1 MLESNC
7 IQDETLLSAKT
18 YKTYKWRFVISILY
32 VFAAITNSVMWVC
45 VSPIQTNLM
54 KIYNLD
60 LFIVNLGTSLIYLIV
75 FIPISFLSNYIIDKF
90 GLRVGFSIGCFLTI
104 AGLWTRTFAGDSF
117 YFIFA
122 GQAIGAIGAPF
133 ILNTP
138 QKISA
143 VWYPSEERALS
154 TTLLSIASPIGVGI
168 GFFMA
173 HLFVEDTASGSEGK
187 SQVVDLLRFTAIVGT
202 SFLAPSFLL
211 MREKP
216 PTAPSRGA
224 EKKKFSY
231 KESLK
236 SLANNRNYLTFLAG
250 AAFLWGTYSILA
262 TVMNPLIAPFGYTST
277 QSGIYG
283 GIVLLMGMIGSPFW
297 GIYVGKTK
305 KYKQSLL
312 ILSSLSTL
320 MLSVLLVIG
329 PYGNVKLT
337 GLGIGLYGFFT
348 TPMLAVIFELCCEIT
363 FPVAEENAGGLT
375 YTMTQAMGVV
385 GTLLTNIFLNNQ
397 TRGGAYGAFV
407 LLIIFQCIGVVSF
420 FVMKE
425 DLRRARYEQSGEA
438 DIEISQTESEEIK
451 ALNHV

>member
-1 MLESNC
+1 MLENNSSR
-7 IQDETLLSAKT
+7 QDDTLLSNKVYTA
-18 YKTYKWRFVISILY
+18 YKWRYVISLLY
-32 VFAAITNSVMWVC
+32 VFAAVTNSVMWVC

-60 LFIVNLGTSLIYLIV
+60 LFIVNLGTSLIYLII
-75 FIPISFLSNYIIDKF
+75 FIPVSFLSNYIIDRM
-90 GLRVGFSIGCFLTI
+90 GLRIGFSIGCLLTI
-104 AGLWTRTFAGDSF
+104 AGLWTRTFAADSF
-117 YFIFA
+117 YYIFA
-122 GQAIGAIGAPF
+122 GQAIGALGAPF

-143 VWYPSEERALS
+143 VWYSAEGRALS

-173 HLFVEDTASGSEGK
+173 HLFVADNAEGVNGK
-187 SQVVDLLRFTAIVGT
+187 SQVVNLLRFTAIVG
-202 SFLAPSFLL
+202 SSLLAPSFLL

-224 EKKKFSY
+224 EKQKFSY

-250 AAFLWGTYSILA
+250 AAFLWGTYSVLA

-277 QSGIYG
+277 ESGIYG
-283 GIVLLMGMIGSPFW
+283 GLVLLMGMIGSPIW

-305 KYKQSLL
+305 KYRQSLI
-312 ILSSLSTL
+312 ILASFSTL
-320 MLSVLLVIG
+320 MLSVLLVVG
-329 PYGNVKLT
+329 PYGNVQLT
-337 GLGIGLYGFFT
+337 GLGICLYGFFT
-348 TPMLAVIFELCCEIT
+348 TPMLPVIFELCCEIT

-385 GTLLTNIFLNNQ
+385 GTLLTNIFLQNQ

-407 LLIIFQCIGVVSF
+407 LLILFQFIGIVAL
-420 FVMKE
+420 
-425 DLRRARYEQSGEA
+425 LRM
-438 DIEISQTESEEIK
+438 
-451 ALNHV
+451 